1 MAMKRIILF
10 LLTSIICVLSFSQG
24 IYIEGK
30 GYKGYI
36 FPQGHAVC
44 GFPPNPNSF
53 TPSKEDIEDVEQI
66 LKQHFQDNF
75 KNRSV
80 MKYYGYPRLNR
91 KTLKNYIRQYV
102 GVLAENGNKVIFI
115 NFIHKK
121 DEIISLEDI
130 KKDLIYVLDGGTYYW
145 RIHIDITLKKI
156 INMEINGVA

>member
-1 MAMKRIILF
+1 MI
-10 LLTSIICVLSFSQG
+10 
-24 IYIEGK
+24 
-30 GYKGYI
+30 
-36 FPQGHAVC
+36 
-44 GFPPNPNSF
+44 
-53 TPSKEDIEDVEQI
+53 
-66 LKQHFQDNF
+66 
-75 KNRSV
+75 
-80 MKYYGYPRLNR
+80 KYYGYPRLNR

-145 RIHIDITLKKI
+145 RIHIDITSEKI